1 MKVTKEL
8 ENILIKHELDRM
20 IELLEE
26 DCKIPIFQFD
36 NYLSFMTDINNNTE
50 YYARLDS
57 FTDFI
62 IIN

>member
-26 DCKIPIFQFD
+26 DCKIPIF
-36 NYLSFMTDINNNTE
+36 
-50 YYARLDS
+50 
-57 FTDFI
+57 
-62 IIN
+62 